1 MPRKKDS
8 SLYPTQVAFMLIF
21 LSLALYL
28 FFSLWPIMYSVFIAF
43 TDANNINI
51 ASEPRVRELLAQKAA
66 LTSYLTSNKDTIL
79 KQVYQADRYLG
90 DATSLLTEMR
100 NLILTSNPQNFS
112 LGRLSSLRRR
122 VDEALT
128 YASSIVRSN
137 TTFLYYYRNLG
148 NTLYRAVSLIE
159 GGVWS
164 DLDRILGFKL
174 VVSDNDIKQLRE
186 TVVPEIDQALSVL
199 RECQALLREIERDYN
214 LFVTSATAGLDEE
227 IDRISMH
234 FIGLKNFQTLF
245 TDSRFPYSIY
255 KTILFVFTSVPLK
268 VTVGVLLAF
277 LLSSPMIYGR
287 RVMRAALLVPWA
299 IPILLSVTTW
309 RMMMAPGIGPI
320 ASYLSSMG
328 IDFSIYTREWDAFL
342 AYNIVEMWLAY
353 PFIMTVTMAAISSIP
368 RELIESAMVDGA
380 SAWQRFKDVMLPLTS
395 RPILFASILTAGASL
410 QAFMVPLLINGGG
423 PTKELQFLWFS
434 RTTGAVNEMMVLFGY
449 KRAYLDQ
456 QYGLSAAAYLVVVL
470 ILLVYALAWYYLI
483 YKRTSPG
490 GT

>member
-1 MPRKKDS
+1 MPKRKGA
-8 SLYPTQVAFMLIF
+8 SLYPARVAFTLIS

-28 FFSLWPIMYSVFIAF
+28 FFSLWPIAYSIYIAF

-51 ASEPRVRELLAQKAA
+51 ASEPRVRELLAQKSA
-66 LTSYLTSNKDTIL
+66 LTSYLTSNKDNIL
-79 KQVYQADRYLG
+79 KQAYQADKYLG
-90 DATSLLTEMR
+90 DAISSLTEMR
-100 NLILTSNPQNFS
+100 SLILTSNPQNFS
-112 LGRLSSLRRR
+112 LSMLSSLRSR

-137 TTFLYYYRNLG
+137 ATLLYYYRGLG
-148 NTLYRAVSLIE
+148 NTLYRAVSLVD
-159 GGVWS
+159 GGIWS

-174 VVSDNDIKQLRE
+174 VVSDKDVKQLRE
-186 TVVPEIDQALSVL
+186 TVVPEIDQAISMLK
-199 RECQALLREIERDYN
+199 ECQALLREVEGNYD
-214 LFVTSATAGLDEE
+214 LFMASVTAGLDQE

-234 FIGLKNFQTLF
+234 FVGLKNFQTLF

-268 VTVGVLLAF
+268 VAVGVFLAF

-320 ASYLSSMG
+320 ANFLSRIG
-328 IDFSIYTREWDAFL
+328 VDFSIYTREWDAFL

-353 PFIMTVTMAAISSIP
+353 PFIMTVTMAAIASIP

-380 SAWQRFKDVMLPLTS
+380 TAWQRFKDVMLPLTS
-395 RPILFASILTAGASL
+395 RPILFASVLTAGASL

-449 KRAYLDQ
+449 NRAYLDQ
-456 QYGLSAAAYLVVVL
+456 QYGLSAAAYLVVVFT
-470 ILLVYALAWYYLI
+470 LLLYALGWYYLL
-483 YKRTSPG
+483 YKRASPG
-490 GT
+490 GA